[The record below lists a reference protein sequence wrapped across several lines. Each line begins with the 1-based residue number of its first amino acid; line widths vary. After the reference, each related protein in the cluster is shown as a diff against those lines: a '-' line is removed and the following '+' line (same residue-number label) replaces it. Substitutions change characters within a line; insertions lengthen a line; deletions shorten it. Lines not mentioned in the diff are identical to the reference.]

1 MHDNED
7 AIQIESKGTLLT
19 PNDEVNLNVSPKISS
34 QNTKTDK
41 KINKKKLKKQ
51 TSSMV
56 VNHAITVDSSDKMD
70 KSVGDNVAL
79 TQANTL
85 PLQKSKN
92 LNAVNKSKKKRMKF
106 LKLKQ
111 KQVAYKKLKR
121 QQHQKKQT

>member
-34 QNTKTDK
+34 QKSKNDK

-56 VNHAITVDSSDKMD
+56 VNHAITVDSSVKMD
-70 KSVGDNVAL
+70 KSVGDNVAHS
-79 TQANTL
+79 QANTL